1 MHRHAMYVPHR
12 MLFLTTVQTA
22 ALLCRGGAAPAQLDR
37 PAIVSGESRMS
48 ESCVRRSRYARARL
62 ALGRCAPLPQIVIVA
77 AVVLLLA
84 GCSVLQKIRGDKPA
98 EAPPVTHAAP
108 VAIAPPQPAP
118 ARPKRQVRETHEV
131 KEPERV
137 ASVDPKSLIGL
148 APSAVERLLGSPS
161 NVSKADP
168 SLVWTYAGQGCSFQ
182 VYFYPD
188 IKTAS
193 FHALKYSSTA
203 GEQTDC
209 LRNILMVRSN
219 GPS

>member
-1 MHRHAMYVPHR
+1 MTVAM
-12 MLFLTTVQTA
+12 
-22 ALLCRGGAAPAQLDR
+22 
-37 PAIVSGESRMS
+37 
-48 ESCVRRSRYARARL
+48 
-62 ALGRCAPLPQIVIVA
+62 
-77 AVVLLLA
+77 LLLA
-84 GCSVLQKIRGDKPA
+84 DCSALQRLRGEKPV
-98 EAPPVTHAAP
+98 EPPPAPPPAVTTTPPPPAP
-108 VAIAPPQPAP
+108 V
-118 ARPKRQVRETHEV
+118 RPRRQVREPREN

-148 APSAVERLLGSPS
+148 APGAVEKLLGSPS
-161 NVSKADP
+161 NVSKSDP

-203 GEQTDC
+203 GEQTDNAC

>member
-1 MHRHAMYVPHR
+1 
-12 MLFLTTVQTA
+12 MLFLTAVQTA
-22 ALLCRGGAAPAQLDR
+22 ELLCWERSPAQLDR
-37 PAIVSGESRMS
+37 PGIVSGETQMS
-48 ESCVRRSRYARARL
+48 ESCVRRSQKARAQW
-62 ALGRCAPLPQIVIVA
+62 ALGRPALSSQIGVVMVA
-77 AVVLLLA
+77 LLLLSD
-84 GCSVLQKIRGDKPA
+84 CSALQRTRSDKPA
-98 EAPPVTHAAP
+98 GTPPAAP
-108 VAIAPPQPAP
+108 AATTATPPPLPAP
-118 ARPKRQVRETHEV
+118 VRAKRQVRETREN

-148 APSAVERLLGSPS
+148 APGAVEKLLGSPS
-161 NVSKADP
+161 NVSKSDP

>member
-1 MHRHAMYVPHR
+1 
-12 MLFLTTVQTA
+12 
-22 ALLCRGGAAPAQLDR
+22 
-37 PAIVSGESRMS
+37 MS
-48 ESCVRRSRYARARL
+48 KSCVRRSRNARARW
-62 ALGRCAPLPQIVIVA
+62 ALGRGALLSQIGVVAVA
-77 AVVLLLA
+77 ALLLA
-84 GCSVLQKIRGDKPA
+84 DCSALQRIRGDKPA
-98 EAPPVTHAAP
+98 ETPPAAPREAPATSTPAPPAP
-108 VAIAPPQPAP
+108 VRA
-118 ARPKRQVRETHEV
+118 KRQVRETRES

-148 APSAVERLLGSPS
+148 APGAVEKLLGSPS
-161 NVSKADP
+161 NISKNDP

-203 GEQTDC
+203 GEQTDNAC